1 MPSPICMALATRWI
15 EDGTAD
21 AIRHFVR
28 SESAVRQKIAA
39 DALPGLDI
47 EGEPEAFNIWLK
59 LPKGASRA
67 ELMGRMAGRHVGLMP
82 SDAFTVLGTPDEH
95 VRVCLGG
102 VINREQLRAGLL
114 FMANSLSEAGWMG

>member
-1 MPSPICMALATRWI
+1 MALATRWI

-21 AIRHFVR
+21 AIRRFVR
-28 SESAVRQKIAA
+28 TESAVRQKIAA
-39 DALPGLDI
+39 ETLRGHEFL
-47 EGEPEAFNIWLK
+47 GEPEAFNIWLK
-59 LPKGASRA
+59 LPTGASRA

-102 VINREQLRAGLL
+102 TVKREELQAGLL
-114 FMANSLSEAGWMG
+114 FMANTLSDIGWMG